1 MQIAS
6 KTLHSFREQLI
17 VAVLVVFALLFGFSA
32 YIYSQISSI
41 SGINKEIVSVA
52 RDIPYEFSQVHVL
65 LLKQEE
71 ILSALHD
78 GLITAPEAN
87 DQSGELSKS
96 LDDEFAKISSFQGS
110 LLNSRWSAEREK
122 SF

>member
-110 LLNSRWSAEREK
+110 
-122 SF
+122 FP